1 MIHDN
6 QVKKIVKKLGNKPLS
21 DMELKKE
28 ATVMKLPKFLG
39 VRLQDETM
47 PTGNGCYIIN
57 TDTNDGQ
64 GIHWVSVVQHNK
76 KCYVYDSFGRRSQT
90 LLKSFVKNRIGSG
103 YMVKNTDLTDQDQY
117 GYKSVDCGHR
127 CLSALKI
134 YKDHGLQ
141 EYLKL

>member
-1 MIHDN
+1 
-6 QVKKIVKKLGNKPLS
+6 
-21 DMELKKE
+21 
-28 ATVMKLPKFLG
+28 MKFHKFLG

-47 PTGNGCYIIN
+47 PSGNGCYILN
-57 TDTNDGQ
+57 TDVHDGA
-64 GIHWVSVVQHNK
+64 GIHWVAVVQHNK
-76 KCYVYDSFGRRSQT
+76 TCYVYDSFGRRAQT
-90 LLKSFVKNRIGSG
+90 LLRPFVQNRIGRG
-103 YMVKNTDLTDQDQY
+103 YKIKNTDLTDQDQY

>member
-1 MIHDN
+1 
-6 QVKKIVKKLGNKPLS
+6 
-21 DMELKKE
+21 MELKKE

-57 TDTNDGQ
+57 TDTDDGQ

-76 KCYVYDSFGRRSQT
+76 KCYVYDSFGRRSNT